1 MAEAKARARA
11 KSKAPAKRKAPPK
24 SKGPAKRKAP
34 AKRTAPAKS
43 TARKTAASRAPAS
56 PPRASI
62 LPGAHGRAALVHT
75 RLRRAQ
81 PAPRVELDFQ
91 DAWQLLVATIL
102 AAQSTDRTIN
112 EITPELFR
120 RWPTPAALGAASQE
134 DVEKVVLRSGFFR
147 NKARAIREASQA
159 IAAEHGGE
167 VPRTMEALVKL
178 PGVARKTANV
188 VLGSAY
194 GITAGFIVDTHVTRL
209 SARLGFTADT
219 DPVKIEQAL
228 CELFPK
234 RAWIDDAHRLI
245 LHGRHVCTA
254 RAPKCSR
261 CPLNEVCPSAAAP
274 PAGRWTERAEWE
286 RVLTESRG
294 QVDILA

>member
-1 MAEAKARARA
+1 MPQAKAKTTSR
-11 KSKAPAKRKAPPK
+11 KKA
-24 SKGPAKRKAP
+24 G
-34 AKRTAPAKS
+34 
-43 TARKTAASRAPAS
+43 SRASAS
-56 PPRASI
+56 PPRPAI
-62 LPGAHGRAALVHT
+62 APGAQERAKDVHT

-81 PAPRVELDFQ
+81 PSPRVELDFEN
-91 DAWQLLVATIL
+91 AWHLLVATIL

-120 RWPTPAALGAASQE
+120 RWPTPAALGAAAQE

-159 IAAEHGGE
+159 IAVEHGGE

-209 SARLGFTADT
+209 AARLQLTTET
-219 DPVKIEQAL
+219 DPVKIEHAM

-234 RAWIDDAHRLI
+234 KAWIDDAHRLI

-254 RAPKCSR
+254 RAPKCAR
-261 CPLNEVCPSAAAP
+261 CPLNEVCPSAAAE
-274 PAGRWTERAEWE
+274 PAGRWTERAKWE
-286 RVLTESRG
+286 QALTESRG